1 MNWRRGLFRL
11 WIVGTVLFVLAVAF
25 VSYGEIK
32 AEFDANAI
40 ASKPEVTSSFIAE
53 FRQRY
58 PEYNN
63 LTDDQLSDAVYKKFY
78 SDMPR
83 EQFEKQVS
91 EKISA
96 SKKIVKFQGQ
106 LHELP
111 ADFTDEQITTALKST
126 IPNPWATLGLWAA
139 IALGIPLAVLVL
151 GASLVWAFSGFAA
164 KRS

>member
-11 WIVGTVLFVLAVAF
+11 WIVGTVLFVIAVAF
-25 VSYGEIK
+25 VSYSEIK
-32 AEFDANAI
+32 ADFDVVAR

-53 FRQRY
+53 FRQQY
-58 PEYNN
+58 PEYNS
-63 LTDDQLSDAVYKKFY
+63 LTDAQLLEAVYEKFY
-78 SDMPR
+78 SDVPR

-96 SKKIVKFQGQ
+96 SNKAVKFQGQ
-106 LHELP
+106 LHEFP
-111 ADFTDEQITTALKST
+111 ADFTDEQIATALKST
-126 IPNPWATLGLWAA
+126 IKNPWATVGMWAS

>member
-25 VSYGEIK
+25 VSYSEIK
-32 AEFDANAI
+32 EQFDAIAI

-53 FRQRY
+53 FRQQY

-83 EQFEKQVS
+83 EQFEKQVF

-96 SKKIVKFQGQ
+96 SKKIVSSGEIRQQ
-106 LHELP
+106 
-111 ADFTDEQITTALKST
+111 
-126 IPNPWATLGLWAA
+126 
-139 IALGIPLAVLVL
+139 
-151 GASLVWAFSGFAA
+151 SLRFLQ
-164 KRS
+164 R

>member
-83 EQFEKQVS
+83 EQFEKKVS

-96 SKKIVKFQGQ
+96 SKKIVKFRGQ
-106 LHELP
+106 LHGFP
-111 ADFTDEQITTALKST
+111 ADVTDEQIATALKST
-126 IPNPWATLGLWAA
+126 ITMPWATLEMWAS
-139 IALGIPLAVLVL
+139 IAFGIPLAVLII
-151 GASLVWAFSGFAA
+151 GAS
-164 KRS
+164 

>member
-1 MNWRRGLFRL
+1 MPSQSQ
-11 WIVGTVLFVLAVAF
+11 
-25 VSYGEIK
+25 VSR
-32 AEFDANAI
+32 
-40 ASKPEVTSSFIAE
+40 EVTSPFIAE

-91 EKISA
+91 E
-96 SKKIVKFQGQ
+96 
-106 LHELP
+106 LHEFP
-111 ADFTDEQITTALKST
+111 ADFTEEEIATALKST
-126 IPNPWATLGLWAA
+126 VPNPWATLGTWAS
-139 IALGIPLAVLVL
+139 IAFGIPLAVLVL

-164 KRS
+164 KRP